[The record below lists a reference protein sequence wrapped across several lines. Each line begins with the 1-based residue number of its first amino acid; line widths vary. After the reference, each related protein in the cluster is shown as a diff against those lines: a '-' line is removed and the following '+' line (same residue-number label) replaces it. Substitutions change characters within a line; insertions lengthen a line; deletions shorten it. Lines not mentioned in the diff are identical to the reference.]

1 MHAFSGH
8 LTAKSDVYSFGVV
21 LLELLSGRR
30 SVDKR
35 RRGREQHLVD
45 WARPYLRHTE
55 RLHRVMDP
63 CLDGQYSAKAAH
75 KAAMLAYNCLHSV
88 PKSRPTMR
96 DVVDA
101 LQPLLAM
108 CSDVPAG
115 PFVYTVPPESEDN
128 GKADDDEAVAAA
140 AAARKKCLASAV
152 HSHAEGDHRTFANQR
167 CASSVAGHRSSSAS
181 SSPKESR
188 DRGA

>member
-1 MHAFSGH
+1 MQSTISRLPRVHLRAGH

-35 RRGREQHLVD
+35 RRGREQHLVE
-45 WARPYLRHTE
+45 WARPYLRRAE

-63 CLDGQYSAKAAH
+63 SLDGQYSSKAAR
-75 KAAMLAYNCLHSV
+75 KAAMVAYHCLHSV

-101 LQPLLAM
+101 LEPL
-108 CSDVPAG
+108 CRDVPAG
-115 PFVYTVPPESEDN
+115 PFVYTVPTAPAE
-128 GKADDDEAVAAA
+128 EAVA
-140 AAARKKCLASAV
+140 KKASAV
-152 HSHAEGDHRTFANQR
+152 HARGEMRTTNR
-167 CASSVAGHRSSSAS
+167 LHASSVAGHKC
-181 SSPKESR
+181 SSPRLSR

>member
-1 MHAFSGH
+1 M
-8 LTAKSDVYSFGVV
+8 YSFGVV

-45 WARPYLRHTE
+45 WARPYLRHPE

-63 CLDGQYSAKAAH
+63 SLDGHYSAKAAH
-75 KAAMLAYNCLHSV
+75 KAAMVAYHCLHSV

-101 LQPLLAM
+101 LEPLLAV

-115 PFVYTVPPESEDN
+115 PFV
-128 GKADDDEAVAAA
+128 
-140 AAARKKCLASAV
+140 
-152 HSHAEGDHRTFANQR
+152 
-167 CASSVAGHRSSSAS
+167 
-181 SSPKESR
+181 
-188 DRGA
+188 

>member
-1 MHAFSGH
+1 
-8 LTAKSDVYSFGVV
+8 VYSFGVV

-35 RRGREQHLVD
+35 RRGREQHLVE
-45 WARPYLRHTE
+45 WARPYLRRPE

-63 CLDGQYSAKAAH
+63 SLDGQYSAKAAH
-75 KAAMLAYNCLHSV
+75 KAAMVAYQCLHSV

-101 LQPLLAM
+101 LEPLLHV

-115 PFVYTVPPESEDN
+115 PFVYTVQSAA
-128 GKADDDEAVAAA
+128 ADDEEAAA
-140 AAARKKCLASAV
+140 TKKRHVASAV
-152 HSHAEGDHRTFANQR
+152 HAEGELRTRNQR
-167 CASSVAGHRSSSAS
+167 YASSVAGHKS
-181 SSPKESR
+181 SSPRQSR

>member
-1 MHAFSGH
+1 MPAGAVTYVAIGDMLTIICSRAGH

-35 RRGREQHLVD
+35 RRGREQHLVE
-45 WARPYLRHTE
+45 WARPYLRRPE

-63 CLDGQYSAKAAH
+63 SLDGQYSAKAAH
-75 KAAMLAYNCLHSV
+75 KAAMVAYHCLHSV

-101 LQPLLAM
+101 LEPLLHVS
-108 CSDVPAG
+108 SDVPAG
-115 PFVYTVPPESEDN
+115 PFVYTVPSPPAGDAK
-128 GKADDDEAVAAA
+128 KAEEAAVP
-140 AAARKKCLASAV
+140 KKASAV
-152 HSHAEGDHRTFANQR
+152 HAEGEMRTRNQR
-167 CASSVAGHRSSSAS
+167 YASFSLRQ
-181 SSPKESR
+181 SR
-188 DRGA
+188 GRGA

>member
-1 MHAFSGH
+1 
-8 LTAKSDVYSFGVV
+8 VYSFGVV

-45 WARPYLRHTE
+45 WARPYLRHPE

-63 CLDGQYSAKAAH
+63 SLDGQYCTKAAH
-75 KAAMLAYNCLHSV
+75 KAAMVAYHCLHSV

-101 LQPLLAM
+101 LEPLLAV

-115 PFVYTVPPESEDN
+115 PFVYTVPPESDDN
-128 GKADDDEAVAAA
+128 SKAADEAAA
-140 AAARKKCLASAV
+140 ADGAAATAAAVRKKCLASAV
-152 HSHAEGDHRTFANQR
+152 HAEGELRTAANQR
-167 CASSVAGHRSSSAS
+167 YASSVAGHGS
-181 SSPKESR
+181 SSPQQSR

>member
-1 MHAFSGH
+1 M
-8 LTAKSDVYSFGVV
+8 YSFGVV

-35 RRGREQHLVD
+35 RRGREQHLVE
-45 WARPYLRHTE
+45 WARPYLRRPE

-63 CLDGQYSAKAAH
+63 SLDGQYSTKAAH
-75 KAAMLAYNCLHSV
+75 KAAMVAYHCLHSV

-101 LQPLLAM
+101 LEPLLHM

-115 PFVYTVPPESEDN
+115 PFVYTVPSAPAEDV
-128 GKADDDEAVAAA
+128 KAEEAVA
-140 AAARKKCLASAV
+140 KKRHVASAV
-152 HSHAEGDHRTFANQR
+152 YAEGELRTRNQR
-167 CASSVAGHRSSSAS
+167 YASSVAGHKS
-181 SSPKESR
+181 SSPRQSR